1 MNVQFESDEEVSD
14 KQTVPVSSFFFFS
27 VVKVRGP
34 LLM

>member
-14 KQTVPVSSFFFFS
+14 KANGPSLLFFEI
-27 VVKVRGP
+27 VKVRGP